1 MTLFIG
7 SLLLMLSSSVLAWV
21 LAYRLKLRDPDL
33 YRTLHI
39 AFWLRAPQFWVY
51 RFAAPSNRRELSR
64 SERTLAIAS
73 MLLLSTSLV
82 TLVACILGFAVH
94 GNH

>member
-7 SLLLMLSSSVLAWV
+7 SLFLMLSSSVLAWT
-21 LAYRLKLRDPDL
+21 LAYRLKLRDPNL

-39 AFWLRAPQFWVY
+39 MFWLRAPQFWVY
-51 RFAAPSNRRELSR
+51 RFAAPSKRRELSR
-64 SERTLAIAS
+64 AERTLAIAS

-82 TLVACILGFAVH
+82 ALVACILGFAMH
-94 GNH
+94 GKL